1 MQTNRKLARFEFSS
15 LIRIETTMS
24 DPQSTLDRFR
34 PRTAWAAY
42 FPNGGNPW
50 DSKKVAHLLRRATF
64 GARLEQL
71 KIGLDLRPASLV
83 SSLLQGDDDQIE
95 FESKMHSLV
104 ETAIASHDV
113 RQLQAAWVVRMLS
126 SPHPLQERL
135 TLFWHDHFA
144 TSQAKVD
151 SLRLMQQQNDT
162 LRQHALGHF
171 SDLLTAMVRD
181 PAMLIWLDS
190 DTNRKGNPNE
200 NLAREVFELF
210 SLGVDNYTEDDIKE
224 AARALTGWS
233 VQNERAVF
241 DPSKHD
247 SGPKTILG
255 QTGRWTAGDV
265 ARIALQQPACARF
278 LVRKIFREFVSETV
292 ELRDELLDPLA
303 DEYRLRDYD
312 TAWLLGTIFRSWV
325 FYSDAAIGQRIKSPV
340 EFLIGAVRTLG
351 GQASPVKLAEA
362 CDTLGQSLFF
372 PPSVK
377 GWDGG
382 TEWIDPN
389 AVLLRQNLAYQL
401 TRGNGPATHCDP
413 AALASKMKLNED
425 QQTTQFFLRLFLQS
439 EDHAAGA
446 DIATALREQRDQL
459 RSPFRSDRAI
469 NGLLAREAAHLV
481 MSLPEFQVS

>member
-1 MQTNRKLARFEFSS
+1 
-15 LIRIETTMS
+15 MS
-24 DPQSTLDRFR
+24 DPQTTLDRFR

-50 DSKKVAHLLRRATF
+50 DATKVAHLLRRATF
-64 GARLEQL
+64 GASPEEL
-71 KIGLDLRPASLV
+71 KTGVDSRPTKLVADLIRGGEG
-83 SSLLQGDDDQIE
+83 QFE
-95 FESKMHSLV
+95 FEAQMHSLV
-104 ETAIASHDV
+104 ETAIASHDPK
-113 RQLQAAWVVRMLS
+113 QLQAAWVVRLLS
-126 SPHPLQERL
+126 SPHPLRERM

-151 SLRLMQQQNDT
+151 NLRLMQRQNDT
-162 LRQHALGHF
+162 LRQHSLGHF
-171 SDLLTAMVRD
+171 SEMLHAMVRD

-210 SLGVDNYTEDDIKE
+210 SLGVGNYTEQDIKE

-233 VQNERAVF
+233 VQGENAVF
-241 DPSKHD
+241 DPSQHD
-247 SGPKTILG
+247 AGSKTILG
-255 QTGRWTAGDV
+255 NTGRWTAGDV

-278 LVRKIFREFVSETV
+278 LVRKIFREFVSETT
-292 ELRDELLDPLA
+292 ELPEDLLNPLA

-312 TAWLLGTIFRSWV
+312 TAWLMSTIFRSWV

-340 EFLIGAVRTLG
+340 EFLVGAVRSLG
-351 GQASPVKLAEA
+351 GQASPTKLAEA

-382 TEWIDPN
+382 AEWIDPN
-389 AVLLRQNLAYQL
+389 ALLLRQNMAFQL
-401 TRGNGPATHCDP
+401 TRGDGPASHCDP
-413 AALASKMKLNED
+413 AMLASEMKLDDD
-425 QQTTQFFLRLFLQS
+425 QRTARFFLGLFLQS
-439 EDHAAGA
+439 EEHPASP
-446 DIATALREQRDQL
+446 DITSALRNQRIKL

-481 MSLPEFQVS
+481 MTLPEFQVA

>member
-1 MQTNRKLARFEFSS
+1 MT
-15 LIRIETTMS
+15 
-24 DPQSTLDRFR
+24 DPQITLDRFR

-42 FPNGGNPW
+42 YPNGGNPW
-50 DSKKVAHLLRRATF
+50 DATKVAHLFRRATY
-64 GARLEQL
+64 GASSEQL
-71 KIGLDLRPASLV
+71 KSGLDSRPAVLV
-83 SSLLQGDDDQIE
+83 PQLLRGDDGQFE
-95 FESKMHSLV
+95 FEAKMQSLV
-104 ETAIASHDV
+104 ETAIASHDA
-113 RQLQAAWVVRMLS
+113 RQVQAAWVVRMLS
-126 SPHPLQERL
+126 SPHPLKERMS
-135 TLFWHDHFA
+135 LFWHDHFA

-162 LRQHALGHF
+162 IRRHALGHF
-171 SDLLTAMVRD
+171 SDMLTAMVRD

-210 SLGVDNYTEDDIKE
+210 SLDVGNYTEDDIKE

-233 VQNERAVF
+233 VKNEQAVF
-241 DPSKHD
+241 DPSQHD
-247 SGPKTILG
+247 HGSKTILG

-278 LVRKIFREFVSETV
+278 LVRKTFREFVSETV
-292 ELRDELLDPLA
+292 ELPDELLNPLA

-312 TAWLLGTIFRSWV
+312 TAWLMGTLFRSWV

-340 EFLIGAVRTLG
+340 EFLIGAVRSLG

-362 CDTLGQSLFF
+362 CDTLGQSLYF

-382 TEWIDPN
+382 ADWIDPN
-389 AVLLRQNLAYQL
+389 ALLLRQNMAYQL
-401 TRGNGPATHCDP
+401 TRGDGPASHCDP
-413 AALASKMKLNED
+413 ATLASAMNLNEV
-425 QQTTQFFLRLFLQS
+425 QRTTRFFLRLFLQS
-439 EDHAAGA
+439 EDHPAGD
-446 DIATALREQRDQL
+446 DIATALQEQRNQL

-481 MSLPEFQVS
+481 MTLPEFQVA